1 MKTLAVIIPAY
12 NEEATV
18 GEVVREVPR
27 EIPGVDRVLVLV
39 FDDGS
44 TDRTAEVARSAGA
57 DFVLAHE
64 RNRGLA
70 ATFRDALDA
79 ALALGADVI
88 VNTDADNHY
97 DQTRIPELATPIISG
112 TADVV
117 VGSRALNGLRE
128 MGVARKWGNRIAN
141 SLFVLLYRLPKGT
154 DVSSGFRAYSREAAL
169 RLTLTSTYTYAHESL
184 IAARDH
190 NLAIDSKAFP
200 ARDVTRPSRLM
211 SSVGSH
217 ILRAGSVAILSYAV
231 HRLFHILI
239 GLSAV
244 LTLAGAAAFLRFL
257 YFFTTSGGAG
267 HIQSLVIGAALLV
280 VGMQVMLG
288 SFFGLA
294 LAKNRRLIEEIIYQQ
309 RRGLYESKLA
319 MPSRADVRSDLAG
332 AADAAA
338 GAQRV
343 EAVLIEK

>member
-1 MKTLAVIIPAY
+1 MKTLVVVIPAY

-18 GEVVREVPR
+18 GEVIREVPR
-27 EIPGVDRVLVLV
+27 DVPGVDRVLVLV

-44 TDRTAEVARSAGA
+44 IDRTAGVARAAGA

-97 DQTRIPELATPIISG
+97 DQTRIPELVAPIIAGS
-112 TADVV
+112 ADVV
-117 VGSRALNGLRE
+117 IGSRALNGLRE
-128 MGVARKWGNRIAN
+128 MGFLRKWGNRLAN

-169 RLTLTSTYTYAHESL
+169 RLTLTSNYTYAHESL

-190 NLAIDSKAFP
+190 NLAIENRVFP

-217 ILRAGSVAILSYAV
+217 IFRAGSVAVLSYAV
-231 HRLFHILI
+231 HRLFHVLM
-239 GLSAV
+239 GFAV
-244 LTLAGAAAFLRFL
+244 LLSLAGAAAFLRFL
-257 YFFTTSGGAG
+257 YFVVTSGGAG
-267 HIQSLVIGAALLV
+267 HVQSLIIGAVLIML
-280 VGMQVMLG
+280 GMQVMVA

-294 LAKNRRLIEEIIYQQ
+294 LSKNRRLIEETIYQQ
-309 RRGLYESKLA
+309 RRQNYQPGSGLAPGQRDADKPDREMVPRDLA
-319 MPSRADVRSDLAG
+319 LPSRKL
-332 AADAAA
+332 
-338 GAQRV
+338 Q
-343 EAVLIEK
+343 